1 MFLPFLLALIAVVC
15 FNYKQRKTGLV
26 LWLLLLVSI
35 SVLFVHHADDVLN
48 LRF

>member
-1 MFLPFLLALIAVVC
+1 MFLPFLFALLAVVC
-15 FNYKQRKTGLV
+15 FNYQQRKTGLV

-35 SVLFVHHADDVLN
+35 SALFLHHADAFLN